1 MNAEALRPA
10 SLGEILDRA
19 VQIFRSHFLLFAG
32 IAAFPALATLLESV
46 ASDQAFRGVSRS
58 LIWRITGPLLTFIFW
73 VATLIFGAL
82 AAGAKCR
89 AASEVLLGRPVTI
102 SSAYGAF
109 RERKG
114 RLIGLALW
122 QGMLVLWPM
131 IPVIVIAT
139 MIATGS
145 SGNALWTIYAVVFIL
160 AGVPCAILFARYALA
175 FAATAITDSTAS
187 DSIKRSVELG
197 RGYRGKVFW
206 AFALPMGIG
215 MAIGAGGA
223 GLLEWLGTWAHR
235 KDLHPLLFVDLQA
248 LWTFVTT
255 VCYEPLTSIA
265 ITLTYYDLC
274 MRKEGFD
281 IVQMMEKA
289 GLTAASAEAE
299 TA

>member
-46 ASDQAFRGVSRS
+46 ASDQTFRGVSRS
-58 LIWRITGPLLTFIFW
+58 LVWRITGPLLTFVFW

-82 AAGAKCR
+82 AAGAKCK
-89 AASEVLLGRPVTI
+89 AASEVLLGKPVTI

-109 RERKG
+109 RQRIG

-122 QGMLVLWPM
+122 QGLLVLWPM

-139 MIATGS
+139 MIGRASAGS
-145 SGNALWTIYAVVFIL
+145 LWTIYAAVFIL
-160 AGVPCAILFARYALA
+160 GGVPCAILFARYALA
-175 FAATAITDSTAS
+175 FSATAITDSNAS
-187 DSIKRSVELG
+187 ESIKRSVEIG
-197 RGYRGKVFW
+197 RGYRSKVFW

-223 GLLEWLGTWAHR
+223 GLLEWLGSWAHL

-248 LWTFVTT
+248 LWTFLTS

-265 ITLTYYDLC
+265 LTLTYYDLC
-274 MRKEGFD
+274 VRKEGFD
-281 IVQMMEKA
+281 IVQMMESA
-289 GLTAASAEAE
+289 GLNPASPEAE

>member
-10 SLGEILDRA
+10 SLGEILDRS
-19 VQIFRSHFLLFAG
+19 VQIFRSHFLLAG

-58 LIWRITGPLLTFIFW
+58 LIGRITGPLLTVVFW
-73 VATLIFGAL
+73 VATLILGAL

-89 AASEVLLGRPVTI
+89 AASEVLLGRAVTI
-102 SSAYGAF
+102 GSAYGAF
-109 RERKG
+109 RPRKG

-122 QGMLVLWPM
+122 QGLLVLWPM

-139 MIATGS
+139 MMGTSTG
-145 SGNALWTIYAVVFIL
+145 GALWTIYAAVIVL

-187 DSIKRSVELG
+187 GSIKRSVELG

-223 GLLEWLGTWAHR
+223 GLLEMFGSWAHL
-235 KDLHPLLFVDLQA
+235 KDLHPLLFVDLEA
-248 LWTFVTT
+248 LWTFFTS
-255 VCYEPLTSIA
+255 VCYQPLTSIA
-265 ITLTYYDLC
+265 LTLTYYDLC
-274 MRKEGFD
+274 VRKEGFD
-281 IVQMMEKA
+281 IVQMMERA
-289 GLTAASAEAE
+289 GLNEASPEAE